1 MQYENALRSHMI
13 NIDTIIDLQDSRL
26 STLQYEFESDTKE
39 LETEFETE
47 RLTKSNPS
55 LKSILI

>member
-1 MQYENALRSHMI
+1 MI

-26 STLQYEFESDTKE
+26 STLQYQFESDTKE

-47 RLTKSNPS
+47 RLRN
-55 LKSILI
+55 LILV